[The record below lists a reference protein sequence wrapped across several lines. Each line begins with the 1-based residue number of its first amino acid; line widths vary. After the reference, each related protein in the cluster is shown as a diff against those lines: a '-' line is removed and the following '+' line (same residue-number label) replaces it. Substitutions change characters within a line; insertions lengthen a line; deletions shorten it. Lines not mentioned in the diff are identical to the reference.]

1 MILLCQQPIRQVD
14 DPDSVI
20 VAKGHFVQ
28 CQNDFLIVIPDIAQG
43 YDFAGESFLGGHV
56 GRPGSR
62 WILFAQNH
70 GVHLPDV
77 VLIVEFLAAYVNKI
91 PKSEY
96 SVIFTRGNSEN

>member
-28 CQNDFLIVIPDIAQG
+28 CHNDFLIVIPDIAQG

-56 GRPGSR
+56 GSDLEVGVYSLRKTTAYTSR
-62 WILFAQNH
+62 ML
-70 GVHLPDV
+70 
-77 VLIVEFLAAYVNKI
+77 
-91 PKSEY
+91 Y
-96 SVIFTRGNSEN
+96 SL